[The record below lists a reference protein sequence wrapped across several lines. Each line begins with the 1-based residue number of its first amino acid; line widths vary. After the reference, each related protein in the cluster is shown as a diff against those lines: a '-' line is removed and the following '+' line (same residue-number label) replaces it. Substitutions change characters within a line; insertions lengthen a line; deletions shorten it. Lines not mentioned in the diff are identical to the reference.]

1 MPSGARSLS
10 EHIFASYPDSTS
22 LQSFTGRAFTD
33 CCTTLVSITLEM
45 NVSPLVII
53 NTGTSTEWKHLFQY
67 CQPLLEISRH
77 SLVLSAVEQEHAI
90 LLDPSDPLLSEWFLL
105 VCSQSFSFLL
115 LAQTSS
121 QSDLSNI
128 SVLLSY
134 DPAVTHTAAAWIAA
148 QLKKFELEPILTEL
162 KSKPTEREKVYDRVL
177 RHFSSNLN
185 RTPVEHE
192 RIEQEM
198 EATLYKLALSNSE
211 LAVLNTM
218 LELISRSL
226 DLQEI
231 YQGLLKAV
239 GVVDIDAAIILL
251 IDDEENLN
259 IDFFGGATLEV
270 SEVIKSIATD
280 MFKALGHKFPSDIQ
294 IIYTDEISPQ
304 FRNLSS
310 ILTEAGIKTIVGV
323 PLRSRDA
330 NIGFMVLPST
340 SRRNF
345 SADDCR
351 LLSNIGSQVGIAIES
366 ARLYEKSQRLA
377 RQMGALFEVGKTI
390 SAHLELQPLLAS
402 IAENAGKLLDADQ
415 TAVAFLDQKSSSIK
429 TSVEWGLCSDTSIAL
444 PEMAQAK
451 ALSDACNDTPEA
463 VIDSHNG
470 SSIILFPIVVSE
482 RNSSHRSLLGSLCAV
497 RSGEDK
503 TGFNR
508 SDLELLNNLISQVAV
523 AVENAELYTRIVEAN
538 EKLREAIRL
547 KDELVSM
554 VAHDFRSPLTSI
566 QAFSEMLQERI
577 EDPEYKRFL
586 GIINRQSKHL
596 ASLASDTLTMSRLE
610 SGNMPFKFNR
620 FKLNELVTSLIESRA
635 AADASID
642 LKLELPEE
650 EIEIIGDYGR
660 LYEVLDNLV
669 GNAVKYSPDG
679 AFVKV
684 TVSHIEDSVHIS
696 VSDRGMG
703 ISAEDLPKLFQKFS
717 RLDAARQRQISG
729 TGLGLYI
736 CRCIIE
742 AHKGSIWVESVLG
755 KGSTFHFR
763 LPCNLD
769 CE

>member
-10 EHIFASYPDSTS
+10 EHILASYPDGISF
-22 LQSFTGRAFTD
+22 QSFTGRALTD
-33 CCTTLVSITLEM
+33 CCSMLSSITVEL
-45 NVSPLVII
+45 NISPLVITS
-53 NTGTSTEWKHLFQY
+53 TGTSTEWKHLFQY
-67 CQPLLEISRH
+67 CQPLLETAQH
-77 SLVLSAVEQEHAI
+77 SLVLSTVQQKQAVV
-90 LLDPSDPLLSEWFLL
+90 LDPSDPLLTEWFLL
-105 VCSQSFSFLL
+105 VFSQSFSFLL

-121 QSDLSNI
+121 QSDPNNI
-128 SVLLSY
+128 SVLISY
-134 DPAVTHTAAAWIAA
+134 DSDITHTAAKWLAS
-148 QLKKFELEPILTEL
+148 QLQAHEIEAMLAEKCP
-162 KSKPTEREKVYDRVL
+162 PTKRERFYDRVL
-177 RHFSSNLN
+177 RHFSANLN

-239 GVVDIDAAIILL
+239 EVVDIDAAIILL
-251 IDDEENLN
+251 IDDEKNLN

-270 SEVIKSIATD
+270 SEAIKSIATD
-280 MFKALGHKFPSDIQ
+280 MFKALGHKFPTDIQ
-294 IIYTDEISPQ
+294 ILYTDEVSPQ
-304 FRNLSS
+304 FRSLSRVL
-310 ILTEAGIKTIVGV
+310 IAAGIKTVVGV
-323 PLRSRDA
+323 PLHSRDT
-330 NIGFMVLPST
+330 NIGFMVLPSA
-340 SRRNF
+340 SHRNF
-345 SADDCR
+345 STDDCR

-390 SAHLELQPLLAS
+390 SAHLELQPLLSS
-402 IAENAGKLLDADQ
+402 IAESAGKLLDADQ
-415 TAVAFLDQKSSSIK
+415 TAVVFLEEKDGSIK
-429 TSVEWGLCSDTSIAL
+429 TSVEWCLHSEKPMAL
-444 PEMAQAK
+444 SEMARAK
-451 ALSDACNDTPEA
+451 ALSDACKESPEA
-463 VIDSHNG
+463 IIDSHNG
-470 SSIILFPIVVSE
+470 SSVILFPIVVSE
-482 RNSSHRSLLGSLCAV
+482 RNSSRRFVLGSLCAM
-497 RSGEDK
+497 RCRGEK
-503 TGFNR
+503 IGFNR
-508 SDLELLNNLISQVAV
+508 SDLELLNNLVSQVAV
-523 AVENAELYTRIVEAN
+523 AVENAELYAGIVEAN

-566 QAFSEMLQERI
+566 QAFSEMLQDRI

-596 ASLASDTLTMSRLE
+596 ASLAADTLTMSRLE

-620 FKLNELVTSLIESRA
+620 FKFNELITSLIESRA
-635 AADASID
+635 AADASVD
-642 LKLELPEE
+642 LKLELPDEE
-650 EIEIIGDYGR
+650 VEIVGDYGR
-660 LYEVLDNLV
+660 LYEVMDNLV
-669 GNAVKYSPDG
+669 SNAVKYSPDG
-679 AFVKV
+679 AFVRV
-684 TVSHIEDSVHIS
+684 RMSRIDDCVHVSVI
-696 VSDRGMG
+696 DRGMG
-703 ISAEDLPKLFQKFS
+703 ISPEDLPKLFQKFS

-742 AHKGSIWVESVLG
+742 AHRGSIWVESTRG
-755 KGSTFHFR
+755 EGSAFHFK